1 MNGATA
7 AGRKIQAASELG
19 QGTGD
24 RRNPGKNGG
33 KCIMIRRCRKLKTQ
47 ARNIKQG
54 NTWRKEN
61 LEIDLQIYCLA
72 DNLVKTGV
80 WISP

>member
-7 AGRKIQAASELG
+7 AGRKIQAGSELG

-33 KCIMIRRCRKLKTQ
+33 KCIMIRRCR
-47 ARNIKQG
+47 
-54 NTWRKEN
+54 
-61 LEIDLQIYCLA
+61 
-72 DNLVKTGV
+72 
-80 WISP
+80 